1 MGTKVGIPS
10 RAALQLI
17 KSGVSFEKYRE
28 QYPGSIDQEL
38 WIVKTR
44 YRDYKKSE
52 HIKYSGLPFGWSAEP
67 FIVLKEG
74 HPKDR
79 TSGWVINDQG
89 SSAFY
94 FDKLES
100 FTLPFEYARL
110 VQYVDCMIDTSA
122 TIYRIGAEGK
132 VYQQVEDGSKPAVF
146 VAWARK
152 FPGEP
157 KSPDYDKLND
167 KAYEKAYEA
176 YSKQHDNW
184 NRNRILALDEKMSKS
199 LYWRDLLNAAFNEAL
214 EGGNSS
220 DEFEFYVTRYLSK
233 EKSLEL
239 KRNRQVIGNCSMDLS
254 PRLHAMQ
261 ICQLAAETAEWDIF
275 LRSHLDIM
283 NDRFDR
289 QSDGSYAWANRKT
302 YFKEL
307 EDLDIAAIDLLL
319 GTSLRVTNVNNNHYW
334 GSIDRT
340 GRALADVTDKDAL
353 DTRLLTMIQDG
364 RLDPFNRL
372 LIAYLFS
379 HYAANLDDD
388 SLRELREK
396 KLRIAIESWPDYL
409 QAVWKKN

>member
-1 MGTKVGIPS
+1 
-10 RAALQLI
+10 
-17 KSGVSFEKYRE
+17 
-28 QYPGSIDQEL
+28 
-38 WIVKTR
+38 
-44 YRDYKKSE
+44 
-52 HIKYSGLPFGWSAEP
+52 
-67 FIVLKEG
+67 
-74 HPKDR
+74 
-79 TSGWVINDQG
+79 
-89 SSAFY
+89 
-94 FDKLES
+94 
-100 FTLPFEYARL
+100 
-110 VQYVDCMIDTSA
+110 
-122 TIYRIGAEGK
+122 
-132 VYQQVEDGSKPAVF
+132 
-146 VAWARK
+146 
-152 FPGEP
+152 
-157 KSPDYDKLND
+157 
-167 KAYEKAYEA
+167 
-176 YSKQHDNW
+176 
-184 NRNRILALDEKMSKS
+184 
-199 LYWRDLLNAAFNEAL
+199 
-214 EGGNSS
+214 
-220 DEFEFYVTRYLSK
+220 
-233 EKSLEL
+233 
-239 KRNRQVIGNCSMDLS
+239 MDLS

-379 HYAANLDDD
+379 HYTANLDDD